1 MCEALGLCCPCQT
14 RLILL
19 LQVGSTCRIKSASCI
34 FLKIGYLCQSL
45 DRYIATVIV
54 LLRFSTI
61 GHLQYMSVLIY
72 SMKPKSYSSVNERR
86 KTSTS
91 VWQDYRGRWGGG
103 GGGGG
108 SSSERPWIFSD
119 KKGDNVFF
127 SSEAKI
133 LQPSPLISQTICFER
148 ICACENT
155 GAETAYKNC
164 L

>member
-91 VWQDYRGRWGGG
+91 VWQDYKVNKIGRIFVCICCDKTGERGEVGGG
-103 GGGGG
+103 
-108 SSSERPWIFSD
+108 WFI
-119 KKGDNVFF
+119 K
-127 SSEAKI
+127 
-133 LQPSPLISQTICFER
+133 
-148 ICACENT
+148 
-155 GAETAYKNC
+155 
-164 L
+164 